1 MTAGVDLPPWF
12 GPLAEAVGAGAP
24 GPVALPEQLAHRRP
38 PATGGRPAAVLM
50 LFGEGPDGP
59 DILLIERASD
69 LRSHAGQPAF
79 PGGATDP
86 GDGSPAATALREA
99 TEEVGLDPAG
109 VQVVATL
116 APIYLA
122 PSRFVVTPVLAWW
135 REVSPVA
142 PVDPGETAAVAR
154 VPVGE
159 LADPANRL
167 LFRHARTGTLGVAFE
182 VRGMFV
188 WGFTGALL
196 DMLLRLGGW
205 EVPWR
210 DGAPV
215 RPVEAGPPG
224 PTGLPVG
231 DVGNV
236 LVEPRVPAAG
246 KTAWDVGEDIPL
258 TPSSDAPHGR
268 PPR

>member
-1 MTAGVDLPPWF
+1 MTIGERLPRWF
-12 GPLAEAVGAGAP
+12 QPLADAVGAGAP
-24 GPVALPEQLAHRRP
+24 GRVVLPEQLAGRRP

-50 LFGEGPDGP
+50 LFGEGPGGP
-59 DILLIERASD
+59 DILLIERAPD

-86 GDGSPAATALREA
+86 GDGSPVATALREA

-109 VQVVATL
+109 VRVIATL
-116 APIYLA
+116 PPIYLP

-135 REVSPVA
+135 RAVSPVA
-142 PVDPGETAAVAR
+142 PVDLGETAAVAR
-154 VPVGE
+154 VPVAE
-159 LADPANRL
+159 LVDPANRL
-167 LFRHARTGTLGVAFE
+167 LYRHPRSGTVGVAFQ

-196 DMLLRLGGW
+196 DTLLRLGGW
-205 EVPWR
+205 ELPWR
-210 DGAPV
+210 DGAAERV
-215 RPVEAGPPG
+215 VEVGPPD
-224 PTGLPVG
+224 PTGLAVG

-236 LVEPRVPAAG
+236 QVDPRVPTAG
-246 KTAWDVGEDIPL
+246 ERPWDVGEDIPL